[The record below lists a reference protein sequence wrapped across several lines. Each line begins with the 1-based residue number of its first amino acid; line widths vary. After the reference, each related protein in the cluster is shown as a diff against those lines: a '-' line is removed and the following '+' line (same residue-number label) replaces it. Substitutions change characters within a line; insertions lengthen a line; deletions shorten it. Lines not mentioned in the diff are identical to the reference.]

1 MSPSPTD
8 IPAKLKP
15 FAEELLENSYA
26 RENLQEGAEKLRDA
40 YERSQKR
47 RVKPS
52 KDRKLRKQIEA
63 AVKALDEG
71 TAALASGR
79 QKPKRTGRK
88 VVLTLLALI
97 VAGAAA
103 VLATNEELRKS
114 ALGSAKALGDEITS
128 YGPDGSESGAGSG
141 TGSPS

>member
-1 MSPSPTD
+1 MAPSPTD
-8 IPAKLKP
+8 IPAKLMP
-15 FAEELLENSYA
+15 LAEELLDNRYA

-40 YERSQKR
+40 YDRSRKR

-63 AVKALDEG
+63 AVQALDEG

-88 VVLTLLALI
+88 VVLTLLGLI
-97 VAGAAA
+97 AAGAAA
-103 VLATNEELRKS
+103 VLATNEDLRNQV
-114 ALGSAKALGDEITS
+114 LGSAKSLGEEITS
-128 YGPDGSESGAGSG
+128 KGSG
-141 TGSPS
+141 QEGGATNGSPS